1 MTKQEFLAAAT
12 TAALESSRISGL
24 PAGITVA
31 QAALESAWG
40 NSQLS
45 REANNYFGIK
55 AHKRLAVG
63 TQGAHAHSE
72 IDDSVAMPTTEVT
85 NGVAART
92 TARFAKYASMAECFA
107 DRDRLIL
114 TLPCYA
120 EARANACDPEAFMR
134 ALAKHWATDPD
145 YADKL
150 LRTWRS
156 NHLDQLDRQTSNT
169 D

>member
-1 MTKQEFLAAAT
+1 MTKQEFLTAAIA
-12 TAALESSRISGL
+12 AALESSRTSGL
-24 PAGITVA
+24 PAGVTVA

-55 AHKRLAVG
+55 AHRRPEG
-63 TQGAHAHSE
+63 
-72 IDDSVAMPTTEVT
+72 DDSVTMPTTEVA

-92 TARFAKYASMAECFA
+92 TAPFAKYASMAECFA

-120 EARANACDPEAFMR
+120 ETRANAHDPEAFSR
-134 ALAKHWATDPD
+134 ALAGHWATDPD

-156 NHLDQLDRQTSNT
+156 NHLDQIDTKA
-169 D
+169 